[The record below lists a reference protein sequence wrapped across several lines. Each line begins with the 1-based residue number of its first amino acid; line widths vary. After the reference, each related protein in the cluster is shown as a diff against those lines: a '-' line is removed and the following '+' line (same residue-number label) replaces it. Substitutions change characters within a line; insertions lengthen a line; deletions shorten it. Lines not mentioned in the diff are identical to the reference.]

1 MCGTRTA
8 CAWKEGG
15 QSQYLC
21 NFAGLF
27 PPGKASSTF
36 ETASADHQRI
46 EKMLLSLFLSYS
58 RSSAVCSALRRLNRN
73 CIFFIT
79 LFSGDAEGFENHLFS
94 RYLQE
99 REERPKVER
108 LFGNTIFLVG
118 RTSTQTIFYSSL
130 DLFWKLKKSFFR
142 APGSKENENQWSARP
157 RLDFYMNIKNG
168 FFSFLLLLEK
178 RRRIA
183 PEQIVNSRRF
193 KAAATVVNAPLTSE
207 SRKLV

>member
-1 MCGTRTA
+1 MHILSAQSSQVRQFLGDSNHIMCGTRTA

-46 EKMLLSLFLSYS
+46 EKMLLSLFLSSS

-99 REERPKVER
+99 ERDQKLNVFSVIP
-108 LFGNTIFLVG
+108 F
-118 RTSTQTIFYSSL
+118 SL
-130 DLFWKLKKSFFR
+130 QAGLAHRQSF
-142 APGSKENENQWSARP
+142 
-157 RLDFYMNIKNG
+157 I
-168 FFSFLLLLEK
+168 LLL
-178 RRRIA
+178 IFSG
-183 PEQIVNSRRF
+183 N
-193 KAAATVVNAPLTSE
+193 
-207 SRKLV
+207 